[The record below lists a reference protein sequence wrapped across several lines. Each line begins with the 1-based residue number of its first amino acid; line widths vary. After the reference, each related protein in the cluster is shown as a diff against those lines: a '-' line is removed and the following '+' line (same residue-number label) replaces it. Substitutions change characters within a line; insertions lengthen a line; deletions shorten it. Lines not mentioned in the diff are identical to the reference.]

1 MSNRNAGR
9 PRKHVGLVPVLKQ
22 VSDGSELRDLRP
34 SEYKPE
40 GSVLQEAPEVSAPQ
54 AGEGR
59 VFGPARGDNGGRS
72 ATSVPSTVLDSPG
85 RTPADDADIT
95 LTGYLKKIGL
105 ELDIVTQQMN
115 LEVLARAI
123 WKEAKA
129 SNLGSQRAREMI
141 AERLEGK
148 AVRGEKPPVQD
159 TTIEDQLERTEAD
172 LINSHLGKKE

>member
-9 PRKHVGLVPVLKQ
+9 PRKHVGLVDVLKQ
-22 VSDGSELRDLRP
+22 VSDGSELRDLRA

-40 GSVLQEAPEVSAPQ
+40 GSVLQEAPEVSASQ

-59 VFGPARGDNGGRS
+59 VFGPARGDNGGRG
-72 ATSVPSTVLDSPG
+72 ATSVPATVLDSPG

-95 LTGYLKKIGL
+95 FTSLLKKIGL
-105 ELDIVTQQMN
+105 EIDTATQKMN
-115 LEVLARAI
+115 LELLARRV
-123 WKEAKA
+123 WSEAK
-129 SNLGSQRAREMI
+129 SSSMGSQRAREMI

-148 AVRGEKPPVQD
+148 AVRGEKPSVPD

-172 LINSHLGKKE
+172 LINSLGKKE